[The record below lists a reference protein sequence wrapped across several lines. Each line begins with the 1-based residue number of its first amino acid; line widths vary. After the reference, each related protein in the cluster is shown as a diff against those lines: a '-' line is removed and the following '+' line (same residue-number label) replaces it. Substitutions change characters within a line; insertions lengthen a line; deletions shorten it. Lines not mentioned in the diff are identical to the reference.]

1 LSLANSNKLAGQRE
15 IAGRGEARQRHGVGE
30 PTTNCNS
37 QFGKLS
43 KTILMRIWQEYGVH
57 QNYLAAPWRSR
68 DCEPARDGAA
78 GVSSMR
84 AAGRRTRARSATIA
98 LAVDPLGSYD
108 FWGIFLGAVNV
119 GTSLLVVV
127 LRTL

>member
-1 LSLANSNKLAGQRE
+1 
-15 IAGRGEARQRHGVGE
+15 
-30 PTTNCNS
+30 
-37 QFGKLS
+37 
-43 KTILMRIWQEYGVH
+43 MRIWQEYGVH

-84 AAGRRTRARSATIA
+84 GAGRRTRARSATIA
-98 LAVDPLGSYD
+98 LGRPVDPLGSYG

-119 GTSLLVVV
+119 GASLLVVV
-127 LRTL
+127 LRTTR